1 MFNKKRIM
9 VLGGSNFQLPI
20 IMRAKEMGLY
30 VISCDYL
37 PDNPGHKFSDE
48 YHNVSTTDREAVLE
62 LARSLDIDAIVTLS
76 SDPAIPTVAYVADAL
91 GLIGPSPE
99 TVTILSEK
107 DKFRSLL
114 SKLNLNV
121 PKNYVVTSLKVPEE
135 IKNSD
140 SKFVVKPVDSSG
152 SKGITYSST
161 SESELKHAI
170 EYALQHSRAKRCILE
185 EYIGGDQIHGDGY
198 LQDGKLI
205 YHYLGDHFF
214 YTKSKNFIPI
224 STRWPCKY
232 EGTEILNTVVKQVES
247 ICNAAG
253 YRTGPV
259 NIEARVTDSEEVYI
273 IEVSPRNGGNYVP
286 IIQERLTGFDFVS
299 KVIYSSLRMDVE
311 VDNNHCEKKVGAYYI
326 LHSEKNGVFKGVTIS
341 EKIKK
346 NIFFYEIFKNKGD
359 IVYEYVGSNTTI
371 GVVLMDFNSIQKRD
385 NIMSN
390 IVKEIQLRLV

>member
-1 MFNKKRIM
+1 MSENKRIM
-9 VLGGSNFQLPI
+9 VLGGSNFQLPL

-48 YHNVSTTDREAVLE
+48 YHNVSTTDKEAVLE
-62 LARSLDIDAIVTLS
+62 LAKSLDIDAIVTLS
-76 SDPAIPTVAYVADAL
+76 SDPAIPTVAFVADAL
-91 GLIGPSPE
+91 GLSGPSPE
-99 TVTILSEK
+99 AVTILSEK

-114 SKLNLNV
+114 SKLGLNV
-121 PKNYVVTSLKVPEE
+121 PGNYVVNSLMIPEE
-135 IKNSD
+135 IKNIN

-152 SKGITYSST
+152 SKGITYSSAN
-161 SESELKHAI
+161 ENELNHAI
-170 EYALQHSRAKRCILE
+170 EYALQHSRAKRCIIE
-185 EYIGGDQIHGDGY
+185 EYIDGDQIHGDGY

-247 ICNAAG
+247 ICNAVG

-259 NIEARVTDSEEVYI
+259 NIEARVTDSGKVYI

-286 IIQERLTGFDFVS
+286 IIQEHLTGFDFIS
-299 KVIYSSLRMDVE
+299 KIIRSSFGMDVE
-311 VDNNHCEKKVGAYYI
+311 VDTDPCEKKVGAHYI
-326 LHSEKNGVFKGVTIS
+326 LHSEKDGIFKDVRISDEINGHIFFRKVFKN
-341 EKIKK
+341 E
-346 NIFFYEIFKNKGD
+346 GD
-359 IVYEYVGSNTTI
+359 DVKEYVGSNTTI
-371 GVVLMDFNSIQKRD
+371 GVLLLEFDTINERNDLMSDISDFIQVVVL
-385 NIMSN
+385 
-390 IVKEIQLRLV
+390 